1 MKAVVWHGR
10 GDVRVRQVP
19 EAPPPG
25 PGEIRV
31 AVAWCG
37 LCGSD
42 LHEYLAGPFVIPTVP
57 HPVTGQQ
64 APIVLGHEISGVV
77 ESGSG
82 TLPPGTHVA
91 LNALLPCGH
100 CPACRSGRTNICR
113 TLGHLGFSAQGGL
126 APWITVP
133 EAMALAAPPGLP
145 LDHLALAEPVSV
157 AVRTVR
163 HGRIRP
169 SDRVLV
175 IGAGSIGLAA
185 AQVTRARTTA
195 QVTVT
200 DSATARLTRARA
212 LSLDVALPDDIDRRE
227 TFDVVLDCAGSRFTP
242 GLAVRTVRTG
252 GRVVLAGLPQG
263 PCEIDVAK
271 LVLKEA
277 TISTAVGHLLKDDLA
292 PAVAL
297 LASGDLAAD
306 VMITSRIPLD
316 ATVSHGL
323 NVLADPASE
332 QVKILVDV
340 AQDRADTVA
349 R

>member
-1 MKAVVWHGR
+1 MQ
-10 GDVRVRQVP
+10 QVP
-19 EAPPPG
+19 EALPPG

-64 APIVLGHEISGVV
+64 APVVLGHEISGVV
-77 ESGSG
+77 ESGSR
-82 TLPPGTHVA
+82 TLAPGTHVA

-100 CPACRSGRTNICR
+100 CPACRSTRPNICR

-133 EAMALAAPPGLP
+133 ETMALPAPPGLP

-163 HGRIRP
+163 HGRVRP

-185 AQVTRARTTA
+185 AQVTRARTAA

-200 DSATARLTRARA
+200 DIAPARLARART
-212 LSLDVALPDDIDRRE
+212 LGLDTALPDDIDGCD
-227 TFDVVLDCAGSRFTP
+227 TFDVVLDCAGSRSTP
-242 GLAVRTVRTG
+242 GFAVRVVRNG
-252 GRVVLAGLPQG
+252 GRIVLAGLPQS
-263 PCEIDVAK
+263 PCEIDVAN

-277 TISTAVGHLLKDDLA
+277 TIATAVGHLLKHDLA

-297 LASGDLAAD
+297 LSSGDIVAD
-306 VMITSRIPLD
+306 VMITSRIPLE
-316 ATVSHGL
+316 ASVSHGL
-323 NVLADPASE
+323 NVLADPSSD

-340 AQDRADTVA
+340 AMTTRTSLKGEAHGTTTGGA
-349 R
+349 